1 MLDVDSTFDLAIDM
15 GKVGCVLDM
24 NIWGIL
30 VDSDS
35 VGFFHLCEINL
46 LVFLP
51 LRSVWCGPIVCLGYG
66 KSWMKLMLALFQF
79 LDVEW
84 NPGY

>member
-1 MLDVDSTFDLAIDM
+1 MLDVDRTFDM

-24 NIWGIL
+24 NICGIL

-35 VGFFHLCEINL
+35 VGFFHLCEIDI

-51 LRSVWCGPIVCLGYG
+51 LGAMWCGPIVCLGSR